1 MMKLR
6 SVSLPLAV
14 PALFP
19 FMESMNNT
27 KRILFLVCAAV
38 ILLAAIQCIVCLFV
52 SKKLTKKKATKAC
65 DCCAAKKEPAELT
78 DAQKAAAEAD
88 ARRAAATAPVEET
101 PVEEAPVE
109 EAPAEEAPAEEAPAE
124 EAPVEEAPAEE
135 APAEEAPAEEAPA
148 EEAPAEEAPAE
159 EAPVEEAPAEEAPA
173 EEAPAEEPKDYTPL
187 EANIPIVSAEGKTVA
202 YSTYRRSFLARIIAS
217 PEDVQSRYDELKN
230 ALLSYKKVS
239 ARISW
244 SYESIK
250 SGRTQLAKF
259 AICGKTLC
267 LFLAIDPNT
276 LEDSKYNVS
285 FVGDSKKYET
295 VPCRLRLTSKRS
307 VKWGLELIELMA
319 QKEGLEPNPKYTA
332 TSYVPANEPDEIL
345 LEKGLIKKV
354 Q

>member
-124 EAPVEEAPAEE
+124 EAPV
-135 APAEEAPAEEAPA
+135 
-148 EEAPAEEAPAE
+148 
-159 EAPVEEAPAEEAPA
+159 EEAPA